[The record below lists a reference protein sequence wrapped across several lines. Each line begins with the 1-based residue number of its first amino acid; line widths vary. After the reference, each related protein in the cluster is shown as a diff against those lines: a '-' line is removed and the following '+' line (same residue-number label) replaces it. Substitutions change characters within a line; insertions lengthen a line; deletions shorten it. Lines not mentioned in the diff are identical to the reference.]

1 MLWYLRGRWE
11 GSGRKQ
17 PLFPCVRE
25 EGKVPA
31 GYSVWL
37 LSVTEWSIGPS
48 STWLFSRMKLFRCE
62 ASTQMK
68 GPGMWHTGEN
78 LSPRENILLGGIFVL
93 KSALQPSPLTF
104 WRSIGQLSWL
114 SPPLSPQTSLLHLPA
129 RDKAGWLL
137 VVRNPGKVWI
147 TT

>member
-1 MLWYLRGRWE
+1 
-11 GSGRKQ
+11 
-17 PLFPCVRE
+17 
-25 EGKVPA
+25 
-31 GYSVWL
+31 
-37 LSVTEWSIGPS
+37 
-48 STWLFSRMKLFRCE
+48 
-62 ASTQMK
+62 
-68 GPGMWHTGEN
+68 MWHTGEN
-78 LSPRENILLGGIFVL
+78 LSPGENILLGGIFVL